1 MLRVFLPYRVVG
13 ILLVGLVSVA
23 GAARADEAYYMI
35 IFGQQDASRQVDTAH
50 TFATFVKARG
60 EGPDRA
66 KYRIESH
73 TISWMP
79 RSLDVKVL
87 KRPEQGSNLTL
98 KDTLD
103 HSRKIKSGVSMW
115 GPFAIKQE
123 LYERALRQEARL
135 NKGDIGYKALDLRF
149 RPNEASNC
157 IHAVSDIDTD
167 KGLLETGTA
176 HGDEASFMV
185 LQHLGR
191 WIVNPD
197 QTHEWV
203 SQRLDLGKDIVRREY
218 RPKAEIEKK

>member
-1 MLRVFLPYRVVG
+1 MSRILLPYRFVA

-23 GAARADEAYYMI
+23 GTARADESYYMI
-35 IFGQQDASRQVDTAH
+35 IFGQQDGARQVDSAH

-66 KYRIESH
+66 KYSIESH

-87 KRPEQGSNLTL
+87 KRPEQGINLTL
-98 KDTLD
+98 KDTLN
-103 HSRKIKSGVSMW
+103 HARTIKTGVSMW
-115 GPFAIKQE
+115 GPFAIKKE
-123 LYERALRQEARL
+123 LYDRAVRQESRL
-135 NKGDIGYKALDLRF
+135 NKGAIGYKALDLRF
-149 RPNEASNC
+149 RPNDASNC

-167 KGLLETGTA
+167 AGLMETGTA

-191 WIVNPD
+191 WIIDPD

-203 SQRLDLGKDIVRREY
+203 SQRLELGKDIVRREY